1 VDYEFKV
8 DGCLRSFSLD
18 KKEKMFVY
26 KDDEHEMEL
35 DIQRIS
41 SDCISVLLD
50 GKSRLIYISQQEK
63 ARHISV
69 GGRRFVVEDLDEEC
83 AGFKGG
89 EESQEDLKFVK
100 PPMPG
105 KVIKINVKEKDTVR
119 KNQTLAIVEAMKME
133 NEIKAS
139 FDAVVIKIFA
149 AAGDLVDSENPLIE
163 LESCPEDDE
172 E

>member
-1 VDYEFKV
+1 MDYEFKI
-8 DGCLRSFSLD
+8 DGCLLSFSL
-18 KKEKMFVY
+18 EKREKFFVF

-41 SDCISVLLD
+41 PNCISVLMD
-50 GKSRLIYISQQEK
+50 GKSQLIYLSRQEA

-69 GGRRFVVEDLDEEC
+69 GGRRFLVEDLDEEC
-83 AGFKGG
+83 AGFGGG

-163 LESCPEDDE
+163 LDSCPVDDKE
-172 E
+172 

>member
-1 VDYEFKV
+1 MDFEFKV
-8 DGCLRSFSLD
+8 DGCLRTFSLE

-26 KDDEHEMEL
+26 KDDEHEMGL

-41 SDCISVLLD
+41 PDCVSVLMD
-50 GKSRLIYISQQEK
+50 GKSRLIYIARQRA

-83 AGFKGG
+83 GGFRGG

-105 KVIKINVKEKDTVR
+105 KVIKINVKENDTVR

-163 LESCPEDDE
+163 LESCPEDDKE
-172 E
+172 

>member
-1 VDYEFKV
+1 MDYEFKV
-8 DGCLRSFSLD
+8 DGSLRSFSLE

-26 KDDEHEMEL
+26 KDDDHEMEL

-41 SDCISVLLD
+41 PDCISVLLG
-50 GKSRLIYISQQEK
+50 GKSRLMYVVRK
-63 ARHISV
+63 GTARHISI

-83 AGFKGG
+83 SGFRGG

-163 LESCPEDDE
+163 LDSCPEDDKV
-172 E
+172 

>member
-1 VDYEFKV
+1 MDYEFKV
-8 DGCLRSFSLD
+8 DGCLRSFSLE

-26 KDDEHEMEL
+26 KDDEQEMEV

-41 SDCISVLLD
+41 PDCISVLLD
-50 GKSRLIYISQQEK
+50 GKSRLIYISRQGA

-69 GGRRFVVEDLDEEC
+69 GSRRFVVEDLDEEC
-83 AGFKGG
+83 VGFRGG
-89 EESQEDLKFVK
+89 EESQEDMRFVK

-105 KVIKINVKEKDTVR
+105 KVIKINIKEKETVR

-149 AAGDLVDSENPLIE
+149 AAGDLVDTENPLIE
-163 LESCPEDDE
+163 LESCPGDDKE
-172 E
+172 

>member
-1 VDYEFKV
+1 MDFEFKV
-8 DGCLRSFSLD
+8 DGNLRSFSLE
-18 KKEKMFVY
+18 KKEKIYVF

-41 SDCISVLLD
+41 PDCISVLMD
-50 GKSRLIYISQQEK
+50 GKSQIIHIARQGA

-69 GGRRFVVEDLDEEC
+69 GGRCFVVEDLDEEC
-83 AGFKGG
+83 AGFRGG
-89 EESQEDLKFVK
+89 DESQEDMRFVK

-105 KVIKINVKEKDTVR
+105 KVIKINVKEKDTVH

-163 LESCPEDDE
+163 LESCPDDDKD
-172 E
+172 